1 MQRQSTFAPGALQ
14 ARGRSAI
21 IRRLCDEQNR
31 AASPSRH
38 CVSCAAVPRLCR
50 ERRSLRDLSQSLH
63 DGAAGGENGAGK
75 STMLKILAR
84 DIAPDTGSIAT
95 EKEVKIGF
103 LRQDI
108 DFEQGRTVLEEAYEA
123 FTDIK
128 IVEKKLEEI
137 NHQLVTRTDYES
149 EEYSQIIEDLADY
162 THRFDLLGGYNYVGD
177 TEKILLGLGFKRED
191 FNNQTETFS
200 GGWRMRIEL
209 AKLLLQSNDILLLD
223 EPTNHLDIESIIWLE
238 NFLRNYPGVV
248 VIVSHDKMFLDNVT
262 NRTIEISLG
271 KAYDFNKPYSQ
282 YLELRHEIREKQ
294 LATQKNQAKKIE
306 ETEKLI
312 EKFRAKASK
321 ASMAQSLIKKLD
333 KVERIEVDEDDNSVM
348 NISFPVSITP
358 GKVVIEAENVTKKYG
373 EKTILKDISL
383 LVERGSKIAFVGQ
396 NGQGKSTFIKA
407 IVKDIDYTGTIKL
420 GHNVQLG
427 YFAQNQ
433 AEYLD
438 GEITLLQTMQ
448 DAANDTNRSKVR
460 DMLGSFLFR
469 GDDVEKK
476 VKVLSGGERNRL
488 ALCKLLL
495 QPINVLV
502 MDEPTN
508 HLDIKSKNVLKA
520 ALQQYEGTL
529 LLVSHDRDFLQ
540 GMSNI
545 VYEFKDQKIKEY
557 LGDIN
562 FFLEQRNL
570 ENMREVEKK
579 DAVKKEVPK
588 DKSLSYEEQKK
599 GKALQN
605 KLSKVESQ
613 IKQLEMDI
621 QKDDKLLASNYD
633 KHIEDASFFMAYN
646 KKKKDLDNLLEE
658 WETIQMEIENA

>member
-1 MQRQSTFAPGALQ
+1 MLNIHNLSVSFGGTFLFEEVTFRLGAGDRVGLV
-14 ARGRSAI
+14 GK
-21 IRRLCDEQNR
+21 
-31 AASPSRH
+31 
-38 CVSCAAVPRLCR
+38 
-50 ERRSLRDLSQSLH
+50 
-63 DGAAGGENGAGK
+63 NGAGK
-75 STMLKILAR
+75 STMLKILSR
-84 DIAPDTGSIAT
+84 DLAPDSGSIAT
-95 EKEVKIGF
+95 EKEIKIGF

-108 DFEQGRTVLEEAYEA
+108 DFEQGRTVLEEAYQA

-128 IVEKKLEEI
+128 QVEKKLEEI

-149 EEYSQIIEDLADY
+149 AEYSQIIEDLSDY
-162 THRFDLLGGYNYVGD
+162 THRFELLGGYNYVGD
-177 TEKILLGLGFKRED
+177 TEKILLGLGFKREE
-191 FNNQTETFS
+191 FNNPTETFS

-238 NFLRNYPGVV
+238 SFLRNFPGVV

-271 KAYDFNKPYSQ
+271 KAYDFAKPYTQ
-282 YLELRHEIREKQ
+282 YLEVRNEIREKQ
-294 LATQKNQAKKIE
+294 LATQKNQQKKIE

-321 ASMAQSLIKKLD
+321 ASMAQSLIKKLE
-333 KVERIEVDEDDNSVM
+333 KVERIEVDEEDTSVM
-348 NISFPVSITP
+348 SISFPVSKVP
-358 GKVVIEAENVTKKYG
+358 GKVVIEAEHVTKSFG
-373 EKTILKDISL
+373 PKTVLKDISL

-407 IVKDIDYTGTIKL
+407 IVNEFPFEGHIKL
-420 GHNVQLG
+420 GHNVQVG

-438 GEITLLQTMQ
+438 GEITLLQTME

-460 DMLGSFLFR
+460 DMLGAFLFR

-520 ALQQYEGTL
+520 ALQKYEGTL

-540 GMSNI
+540 GMANI
-545 VYEFKDQKIKEY
+545 VYEFKDQKIREY

-579 DAVKKEVPK
+579 DVVKKEAVKEIPK
-588 DKSLSYEEQKK
+588 LSYEDQKK
-599 GKALQN
+599 SKTLQN
-605 KLSKVESQ
+605 RLSKIESQ
-613 IKQLEMDI
+613 ISQLEKDI
-621 QKDDKLLASNYD
+621 QSDDKALESNYD
-633 KHIEDASFFMAYN
+633 KHIEDANFFMAYN
-646 KKKKDLDNLLEE
+646 KKKADLDQLLAE
-658 WETIQMEIENA
+658 WETVQMEIENS